1 MIKHQVVV
9 PFRPRNYT
17 SPEALIEQV
26 RQEIFRDGSTYKV
39 IAGRTNV
46 SQTTIGNLASGKTRW
61 PRPTTLFPLLSS
73 LGLEMRLVK
82 AGKSGGDT
90 NGQV

>member
-46 SQTTIGNLASGKTRW
+46 SGSTIANLASGKTRW
-61 PRPTTLFPLLSS
+61 PRPTTLFPLLKT
-73 LGLEMRLVK
+73 LDLEMRLVK
-82 AGKSGGDT
+82 ASKAGGNTD
-90 NGQV
+90 GQV

>member
-17 SPEALIEQV
+17 SAEALIEQV
-26 RQEIFRDGSTYKV
+26 RQEIFRDGNTYKV
-39 IAGRTNV
+39 IAAKTNV

-61 PRPTTLFPLLSS
+61 PRPTTLFPLLKS
-73 LGLEMRLVK
+73 LQLEMRLVK
-82 AGKSGGDT
+82 AKGDE
-90 NGQV
+90 